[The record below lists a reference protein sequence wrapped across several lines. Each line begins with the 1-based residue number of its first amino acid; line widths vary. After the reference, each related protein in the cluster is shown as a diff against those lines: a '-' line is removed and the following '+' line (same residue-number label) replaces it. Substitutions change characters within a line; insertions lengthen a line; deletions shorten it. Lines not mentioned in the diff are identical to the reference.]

1 MYRSA
6 LCAASLCTALLS
18 GCATTASV
26 PSEESELVERIR
38 AELEADP
45 MLVGAQITVAERD
58 GTIVIGGFADSLE
71 EIRAVRE
78 AAERVDG
85 SADIENDVIVQTD
98 G

>member
-6 LCAASLCTALLS
+6 LLVTALCTALLA
-18 GCATTASV
+18 GCATTAPVSA
-26 PSEESELVERIR
+26 EESELVERIR
-38 AELEADP
+38 AELETDP
-45 MLVGAQITVAERD
+45 ALGGVQVTVAERD

-71 EIRAVRE
+71 EIRAVRN

-85 SADIENDVIVQTD
+85 SADIENDVIVRTD